1 MQPTVT
7 VVGAGP
13 AGLMAAEAAAGAG
26 AEVTIIDQRRS
37 FGRTLL
43 LAGRSGLNLTH
54 AEPLEVFLGRYGD
67 GRAMLEPAIRAF
79 PPDAVR
85 AWADELGADTFVG
98 SSGRVFPAAMRAT
111 SLLRA
116 WTARLAGLGV
126 AMRTGE
132 TWAGFTDDGATVLA
146 LGGASWPSVGG
157 DGSWLAHVETAGI
170 PVVPFAASNAG
181 VLVAWSAPLL
191 ERFEGVPIK
200 NAALTAGGRT
210 VRGEPTITATGL
222 EGGPIYALGP
232 ELRSG
237 HGLEIDLQP
246 DLDADALAARLVD
259 RRRTKDSVSTWLR
272 KGGLSPVDVAL
283 LRDATGNRLPT
294 EATAIAG
301 LAKAVPIPVDG
312 LAPID
317 RAISTAGGIAL
328 DAIDDTGMLLD
339 RPGTWVAGEM
349 VAWDAPTGGY
359 LIQACLSTGHRAGVA
374 AARWAAEHPGLASGD
389 DLHLSPRT
397 PR

>member
-67 GRAMLEPAIRAF
+67 GRAMLGPAIRAF

-294 EATAIAG
+294 EATAIAN
-301 LAKAVPIPVDG
+301 LAKAVPIPVEG

-374 AARWAAEHPGLASGD
+374 AARWAAEHP
-389 DLHLSPRT
+389 
-397 PR
+397 

>member
-26 AEVTIIDQRRS
+26 AEVTIVDQRRS
-37 FGRTLL
+37 FGRMLL

-67 GRAMLEPAIRAF
+67 GRAMLEPAIQAF

-85 AWADELGADTFVG
+85 RWADGLGADTFVG

-111 SLLRA
+111 GLLRA

-191 ERFEGVPIK
+191 ERFEGVPVK
-200 NAALTAGGRT
+200 NAALHAGGRT

-237 HGLEIDLQP
+237 HRLEIDLQP

-259 RRRTKDSVSTWLR
+259 RRRPKDSVSTWLR

-283 LRDATGNRLPT
+283 LRDVTGNRLPT
-294 EATAIAG
+294 EATAIAN

-317 RAISTAGGIAL
+317 RAISTAGGVAL

-359 LIQACLSTGHRAGVA
+359 LIQACLSTGHQAGVA
-374 AARWAAEHPGLASGD
+374 AARWAAEHP
-389 DLHLSPRT
+389 
-397 PR
+397 

>member
-111 SLLRA
+111 GLLRA

-181 VLVAWSAPLL
+181 VLVAWSARLL
-191 ERFEGVPIK
+191 ERFEGGPIK

-246 DLDADALAARLVD
+246 DLDADALATRLVD
-259 RRRTKDSVSTWLR
+259 RRRPKDSVSTWLR

-294 EATAIAG
+294 EATAIAN
-301 LAKAVPIPVDG
+301 LAKAVPIPVEG

-317 RAISTAGGIAL
+317 RAISTAGGVAL

-374 AARWAAEHPGLASGD
+374 AARWAAEHP
-389 DLHLSPRT
+389 
-397 PR
+397 

>member
-1 MQPTVT
+1 MTQPTVT

-26 AEVTIIDQRRS
+26 AEVTVVDQRRS

-54 AEPLEVFLGRYGD
+54 AEPLEMFLGRYGD
-67 GRAMLEPAIRAF
+67 GRAMLGPAIRAF

-98 SSGRVFPAAMRAT
+98 SSGRVFPASMRAT
-111 SLLRA
+111 GLLRA

-259 RRRTKDSVSTWLR
+259 RRRPKDSVSTWLR

-294 EATAIAG
+294 EATAIAN
-301 LAKAVPIPVDG
+301 LAKAVPIPVGG

-328 DAIDDTGMLLD
+328 DAIDDTGMLVD

-374 AARWAAEHPGLASGD
+374 AARWAAEHP
-389 DLHLSPRT
+389 
-397 PR
+397 

>member
-111 SLLRA
+111 GLLRA

-259 RRRTKDSVSTWLR
+259 RRRPKDSVSTWLR

-283 LRDATGNRLPT
+283 LRDVTGNRLPT
-294 EATAIAG
+294 EATAIAN

-328 DAIDDTGMLLD
+328 DAIDDTGMLLE

-374 AARWAAEHPGLASGD
+374 AARWAAEHP
-389 DLHLSPRT
+389 
-397 PR
+397 

>member
-1 MQPTVT
+1 MVQPTVT

-26 AEVTIIDQRRS
+26 AEVTIVDQRRS

-111 SLLRA
+111 GLLRA

-157 DGSWLAHVETAGI
+157 DGSWCAHVETAGI
-170 PVVPFAASNAG
+170 PVVPFVASNAG

-200 NAALTAGGRT
+200 NAALTAGVRT

-259 RRRTKDSVSTWLR
+259 RRRPKDSVSTWLR

-283 LRDATGNRLPT
+283 LRDTTGNRLPT
-294 EATAIAG
+294 EATAVAN
-301 LAKAVPIPVDG
+301 LAKAVPIPVEG

-317 RAISTAGGIAL
+317 RAISTAGGVAL

-374 AARWAAEHPGLASGD
+374 AARWAAEHP
-389 DLHLSPRT
+389 
-397 PR
+397 

>member
-67 GRAMLEPAIRAF
+67 ARAMLEPAIRAF

-85 AWADELGADTFVG
+85 AWADELGAGTFVG

-116 WTARLAGLGV
+116 WTARLVGLGV

-157 DGSWLAHVETAGI
+157 DGSWFAHVETAGI
-170 PVVPFAASNAG
+170 PVVPFVASNAG

-246 DLDADALAARLVD
+246 DLDVDALVARLVD

-312 LAPID
+312 LAPVD
-317 RAISTAGGIAL
+317 RAISTAGGVAL
-328 DAIDDTGMLLD
+328 DAIDDTGMLVD

-374 AARWAAEHPGLASGD
+374 AARWAAEHP
-389 DLHLSPRT
+389 
-397 PR
+397 

>member
-1 MQPTVT
+1 MVQPTVT

-26 AEVTIIDQRRS
+26 AEVTIVDQRRS

-111 SLLRA
+111 GLLRA

-132 TWAGFTDDGATVLA
+132 TWAGFADDGATVLA

-157 DGSWLAHVETAGI
+157 DGSWFAHVETAGI
-170 PVVPFAASNAG
+170 PVVPFVASNAG

-200 NAALTAGGRT
+200 NAALTAGVRT

-259 RRRTKDSVSTWLR
+259 RRRPKDSVSTWLR

-283 LRDATGNRLPT
+283 LRDTTGNRLPT
-294 EATAIAG
+294 EATAVAD
-301 LAKAVPIPVDG
+301 LAKAVPIPVEG

-317 RAISTAGGIAL
+317 RAISTAGGVAL

-374 AARWAAEHPGLASGD
+374 AARWAAEHP
-389 DLHLSPRT
+389 
-397 PR
+397 

>member
-13 AGLMAAEAAAGAG
+13 AGLMAAEAAASAG
-26 AEVTIIDQRRS
+26 VDVTIVDQRRS

-54 AEPLEVFLGRYGD
+54 AEPLEVFLGCYGD

-111 SLLRA
+111 GLLRA

-132 TWAGFTDDGATVLA
+132 TWAGFADDGATVLA

-157 DGSWLAHVETAGI
+157 DGSWLARVETAGI

-181 VLVAWSAPLL
+181 VLVAWSTPLL

-200 NAALTAGGRT
+200 NAALTAGSRT

-246 DLDADALAARLVD
+246 DLDATALVARLVD
-259 RRRTKDSVSTWLR
+259 CRRPKDSLSTWLR
-272 KGGLSPVDVAL
+272 KGELSPVCVAL

-294 EATAIAG
+294 DAAAIVD
-301 LAKAVPIPVDG
+301 LAKAVPIPVEG

-317 RAISTAGGIAL
+317 RAISTAGGVAL
-328 DAIDDTGMLLD
+328 DAIDDTGMLVD

-359 LIQACLSTGHRAGVA
+359 LIQACLSTGHWAGVA
-374 AARWAAEHPGLASGD
+374 AARWAAEHP
-389 DLHLSPRT
+389 
-397 PR
+397 

>member
-85 AWADELGADTFVG
+85 AWAGELGADTFVG

-259 RRRTKDSVSTWLR
+259 RRRPKDSVSTWLR

-374 AARWAAEHPGLASGD
+374 AARWAAEHP
-389 DLHLSPRT
+389 
-397 PR
+397 

>member
-26 AEVTIIDQRRS
+26 AEVTVIDQRRS

-67 GRAMLEPAIRAF
+67 GRAMLGPAIRAF

-85 AWADELGADTFVG
+85 AWAGELGADTFVG

-111 SLLRA
+111 GLLRA

-294 EATAIAG
+294 EPTAIAD

-374 AARWAAEHPGLASGD
+374 AARWAAEHP
-389 DLHLSPRT
+389 
-397 PR
+397 

>member
-1 MQPTVT
+1 MVQPTVT

-26 AEVTIIDQRRS
+26 AEVTIVDQRRS

-111 SLLRA
+111 GLLRA

-157 DGSWLAHVETAGI
+157 DGSWCAHVETAGI
-170 PVVPFAASNAG
+170 PVVPFVASNAG

-259 RRRTKDSVSTWLR
+259 RRRPKDSVSTWLR

-283 LRDATGNRLPT
+283 LRDTTGNRLPT
-294 EATAIAG
+294 EATAVAD
-301 LAKAVPIPVDG
+301 LAKAVPIPVEG

-317 RAISTAGGIAL
+317 RAISTAGGVAL

-374 AARWAAEHPGLASGD
+374 AARWAAEHP
-389 DLHLSPRT
+389 
-397 PR
+397 